1 MWHGLS
7 KSPFFTQWDWSP
19 LIYAELERAG
29 FPLPPNTPSAR
40 LRLALPRTHP
50 WAPSK
55 LPSVETDSPTTPFTI
70 PGLLAAHVRRGDYDE
85 HCRFLSWAKVEYAYW
100 ASFPT
105 YSVSH
110 PTFPPGVPHHDIR
123 PDHVDP
129 TYPKLNDTLYDPPFA
144 RHFPRN
150 PDGTVDPKI
159 LTLEQLIQY
168 HCYQD
173 LDAVRSRLY
182 AVREWQQTKGR
193 ELKDV
198 FILTNGSENWI
209 GALKELLKEDG
220 WGDIKTSR
228 DITLSED
235 GQAVNQ
241 AVDMAIANWAEAFLG
256 NGVGL
261 CRILSE

>member
-1 MWHGLS
+1 
-7 KSPFFTQWDWSP
+7 
-19 LIYAELERAG
+19 
-29 FPLPPNTPSAR
+29 
-40 LRLALPRTHP
+40 
-50 WAPSK
+50 
-55 LPSVETDSPTTPFTI
+55 
-70 PGLLAAHVRRGDYDE
+70 
-85 HCRFLSWAKVEYAYW
+85 
-100 ASFPT
+100 
-105 YSVSH
+105 
-110 PTFPPGVPHHDIR
+110 
-123 PDHVDP
+123 
-129 TYPKLNDTLYDPPFA
+129 
-144 RHFPRN
+144 
-150 PDGTVDPKI
+150 
-159 LTLEQLIQY
+159 
-168 HCYQD
+168 
-173 LDAVRSRLY
+173 LY